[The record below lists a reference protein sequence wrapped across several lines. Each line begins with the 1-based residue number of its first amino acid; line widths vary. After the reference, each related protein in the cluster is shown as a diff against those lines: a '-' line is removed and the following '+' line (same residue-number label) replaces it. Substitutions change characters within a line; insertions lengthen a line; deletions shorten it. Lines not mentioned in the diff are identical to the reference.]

1 MIVVNHRS
9 YGFNKRLS
17 VIVDFLLFT
26 NQTKEVKGRTVTVSW
41 EQSSCS
47 AVSMYSVYY
56 REVKSG
62 NNTAIWKVVNVSR
75 FADHYNLELECL
87 KEYEVAVT
95 GSGARSLKPWKVK
108 TGQGKKG

>member
-1 MIVVNHRS
+1 MIVVSHRNH
-9 YGFNKRLS
+9 GFNKHLS

-26 NQTKEVKGRTVTVSW
+26 NQTKEVKGRTVTVRW
-41 EQSSCS
+41 EHGSCS
-47 AVSMYSVYY
+47 AVMYSVYY

-62 NNTAIWKVVNVSR
+62 NNAAIWKVVNVSR
-75 FADHYNLELECL
+75 FADHYNLELECF

-95 GSGARSLKPWKVK
+95 GWGARSLKPWKVK